1 MTIKPS
7 TPFSSGTEY
16 ECFLYYFCQR
26 CSKGK
31 FRGDGFPE
39 FPENDGCPIL
49 DAMEYARFGEPFPS
63 EKIVRLVDENGK
75 IKVWNC
81 WVMISSSKTRQN
93 GKAQPK
99 ITRVRKAVLLHDD

>member
-16 ECFLYYFCQR
+16 EYFLYHFCQR

-31 FRGDGFPE
+31 FRDDGFPE

-63 EKIVRLVDENGK
+63 EKDVRLVDENGK

-81 WVMISSSKTRQN
+81 CVEFQTNDANLMAAYKSLFMDGDADGT
-93 GKAQPK
+93 A
-99 ITRVRKAVLLHDD
+99 